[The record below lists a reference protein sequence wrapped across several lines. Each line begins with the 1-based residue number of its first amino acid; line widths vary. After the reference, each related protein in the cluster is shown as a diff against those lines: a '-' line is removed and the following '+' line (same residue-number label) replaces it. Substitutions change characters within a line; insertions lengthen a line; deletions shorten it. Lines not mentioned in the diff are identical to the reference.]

1 MNDLRKFAY
10 ILVSNGIN
18 NYQDYT
24 PIRMTKDGTMYVKN
38 SKNGKY
44 LKMKIDGSIEVET
57 VSMEEST
64 DKPISKVEKKNKEVK
79 ENLMYKNLDPH
90 EILSSITKNNH
101 HQEKEDKLKN
111 ENIFDGIEDYDFNE
125 VETTSNIDSIPSDPQ
140 EIDIKIEQERLKKEF
155 EELKQ
160 KQEEELKKKLKKKPG
175 VKPAKLSV
183 KGKPRGWHLM
193 SEYVDSDGN
202 VFHRGV
208 EQPQLKGTI
217 PPTKI

>member
-24 PIRMTKDGTMYVKN
+24 PVRMTKDGTMYVKN

-111 ENIFDGIEDYDFNE
+111 ENIFDGIEDYNFND
-125 VETTSNIDSIPSDPQ
+125 VETVSNKDTIPNESYD
-140 EIDIKIEQERLKKEF
+140 IDIEVEQERLKKEF
-155 EELKQ
+155 EELKK
-160 KQEEELKKKLKKKPG
+160 KQEEELEKKLKKKPAK
-175 VKPAKLSV
+175 KPAKKSV
-183 KGKPRGWHLM
+183 EGKPRGWHLM
-193 SEYVDSDGN
+193 AEFVDSEGN
-202 VFHRGV
+202 AFHKGV

>member
-24 PIRMTKDGTMYVKN
+24 PVRMTKDGTMYVKN

-111 ENIFDGIEDYDFNE
+111 ENIFDGIEDYNFND
-125 VETTSNIDSIPSDPQ
+125 VETVSNKDTIPNESYD
-140 EIDIKIEQERLKKEF
+140 IDIEVEQERLKKEF
-155 EELKQ
+155 EELKK
-160 KQEEELKKKLKKKPG
+160 KQEEELEKKLKKKPAK
-175 VKPAKLSV
+175 KPAKKSV
-183 KGKPRGWHLM
+183 EGKPRGWHLM
-193 SEYVDSDGN
+193 AEFVDSEGN
-202 VFHRGV
+202 VFHKGV